1 MTKSQRNYEN
11 NKEKIK
17 EYHRNRFHNMN
28 NEQREKLNEY
38 HRAWYSKLDE
48 EKKNMMRKDALDRF
62 YLIKT
67 C

>member
-1 MTKSQRNYEN
+1 
-11 NKEKIK
+11 
-17 EYHRNRFHNMN
+17 MN
-28 NEQREKLNEY
+28 NEQRENLNEY
-38 HRAWYSKLDE
+38 HKAWYSKLDE

>member
-1 MTKSQRNYEN
+1 
-11 NKEKIK
+11 
-17 EYHRNRFHNMN
+17 MN

-48 EKKNMMRKDALDRF
+48 EKKNRMRKDALDRF

-67 C
+67 Y